1 MEHDNETVI
10 DVVVMLG
17 ITFLSVWVGH
27 AGVLGLMRGEILA
40 IVPFVLGSCSAAYFV
55 VLALRTGFALLEDQ
69 PADEVHVEHARGLA
83 YYQEYGDDGHTEA
96 PKR

>member
-1 MEHDNETVI
+1 MENKEGI
-10 DVVVMLG
+10 LDVFVMLA
-17 ITFLSVWVGH
+17 ITGLSIWVGH

-96 PKR
+96 PRQ